1 MARCDERGDPAAQ
14 PEPRPGL
21 AEGVFLFDAVF
32 FFFRQRNP
40 NHDQFWLNEVL
51 KPRTFLDLKAAPHI
65 SPYLPISPHIS
76 PYLDLKAAPAGVRRS
91 WVAEALA
98 ARRNGSATRPLP
110 PLPVESASFDAS
122 APRLRAVYR
131 FERRFGGAP
140 AELPEAQKW
149 SERPKGGWAG
159 GVRPVLGTFP
169 IARVSNGRTPS

>member
-14 PEPRPGL
+14 PEPRPVL

-51 KPRTFLDLKAAPHI
+51 KPRTFLDLKAAPA
-65 SPYLPISPHIS
+65 S
-76 PYLDLKAAPAGVRRS
+76 VRRS

-169 IARVSNGRTPS
+169 IARVSNGHTPS